1 MNAVINLIQSYSLFF
16 LLGIGTIFTFYWLMR
31 FRDKLNLHWYT
42 AILISI
48 LHTVW
53 GVFCVSVFAFAESGF
68 SSDAVGNMSL
78 FGGVFFMPLFYWGIA
93 KILRLKSK
101 VVFDLC
107 TNCML
112 FTLMCA
118 RINCIIAG
126 CCKGTFVFHT
136 CYRWPTRELEIVFY
150 VVLILVFSY
159 KLKTSETNGI
169 IYPIYMMSYGIFR
182 FIVEFFRVGDGNL
195 LIHPA
200 HIWALISLCIGFSI
214 YAEIKNKEKKGRR
227 SKND

>member
-53 GVFCVSVFAFAESGF
+53 GVLCVSVFAFAESGF

-93 KILRLKSK
+93 RLLHLRSGD
-101 VVFDLC
+101 VFDIC

-112 FTLMCA
+112 FTVMCA
-118 RINCIIAG
+118 RINCMISG
-126 CCKGTFVFHT
+126 CCMGNLIFHT
-136 CYRWPTRELEIVFY
+136 GFRWPTREAEVVFY
-150 VVLILVFSY
+150 IILMFFIAQ
-159 KLKTSETNGI
+159 KIENNRTSGS
-169 IYPIYMMSYGIFR
+169 IYPLYMIFYGIFR
-182 FIVEFFRVGDGNL
+182 FVIEFFRFYSGRS

-214 YAEIKNKEKKGRR
+214 YAEIKKTKKKGRR
-227 SKND
+227 YKND

>member
-53 GVFCVSVFAFAESGF
+53 GVLCVSVFAFAESGF

-78 FGGVFFMPLFYWGIA
+78 FGGVFFMPLFYWGMA

-159 KLKTSETNGI
+159 KLKISETNGI
-169 IYPIYMMSYGIFR
+169 IYPIYMISYGIFR

-200 HIWALISLCIGFSI
+200 HIWALISLCIGLSV